1 MKPWVRNLM
10 WCGLAA
16 AALVFVVLQ
25 VLANLTRLGREEAVN
40 RLRTRL
46 ADSARLNESR
56 PGYPV
61 MPNKVRDARS
71 TPKCSVEEVREKAER
86 LMEAFRNHKDWIG
99 ANDIRPFQLLSKI
112 AWGLRDLRDLTEEE
126 LDLLRKYLEPMADI
140 LEQADSLP
148 WDQWNNAMVD
158 AQTDSAGLIEMWG
171 LASGCD
177 RLLMAKAVLDARA
190 GNADG
195 LFQDIALL
203 LRVRETSCSMYRDS
217 LSFLADMVVD
227 ALGQGAVSRNAE
239 EELLMQLARSRGREV
254 FRRQQEQ
261 YLAMTVKILDELPQS
276 LSVHEND
283 PFRRALGLGYCTVGL
298 PLFNYD
304 MRNFATD
311 AERVLDASALPHLE
325 AGAALGDV
333 RAECDTRFLGSFG
346 RNLGVGYMSDAA
358 RFAARA
364 EQEAWMDLT
373 RLGITLERYQMDHGA
388 YPATLDALGDRFP
401 EGLPVDPFSAGP
413 YRYTSD
419 GQSFRLYS
427 IGRNLEDS
435 GGSGHIVWPS
445 RSEHAAASGPVV
457 Q

>member
-1 MKPWVRNLM
+1 MRPWVRNLI

-16 AALVFVVLQ
+16 AALLFVALQ
-25 VLANLTRLGREEAVN
+25 VLANLTRPGREEAMN

-46 ADSARLNESR
+46 ADSQRSNVN
-56 PGYPV
+56 PPDGPV
-61 MPNKVRDARS
+61 VPAKVRDAGS
-71 TPKCSVEEVREKAER
+71 TPKCSVEEVREKAKR
-86 LMEAFRNHKDWIG
+86 LMEAFRDKKDWIG
-99 ANDIRPFQLLSKI
+99 ANDIRPFKLLSEI
-112 AWGLRDLRDLTEEE
+112 AWGLRDVRDLTKEEI
-126 LDLLRKYLEPMADI
+126 DLLRNYLEPMADI

-148 WDQWNNAMVD
+148 WDQWSNAMVD
-158 AQTDSAGLIEMWG
+158 AQTDLAGLIEMWD

-177 RLLMAKAVLDARA
+177 RFLMAQAVLDARA

-195 LFQDIALL
+195 LFKDIALF
-203 LRVRETSCSMYRDS
+203 LRVRETSSMYRDS
-217 LSFLADMVVD
+217 FGFLADMVVD
-227 ALGQGAVSRNAE
+227 ALEQGAVSRNAE

-261 YLAMTVKILDELPQS
+261 RLALMVKTLDELPQS
-276 LSVHEND
+276 LSEMEDD
-283 PFRRALGLGYCTVGL
+283 PFRRTLALGYCTVGL

-304 MRNFATD
+304 VQNFAAD

-325 AGAALGDV
+325 AEAALGDI
-333 RAECDTRFLGSFG
+333 RAECDARFLGNFG
-346 RNLGVGYMSDAA
+346 RNLGVGYMSDPA

-373 RLGITLERYQMDHGA
+373 RLGVTLERYQTDHGA
-388 YPATLDALGDRFP
+388 YPATLDALRDRFP
-401 EGLPVDPFSAGP
+401 EGLPVDPFSGGP

-419 GQSFRLYS
+419 GQSFQLYS

-435 GGSGHIVWPS
+435 GGSGHIVWPG
-445 RSEHAAASGPVV
+445 RSEHPAASGPVV